1 MPSLREM
8 QLRFAGALFAEVES
22 QAFGLLAGDPL
33 AAAAGVAVYRNNLR
47 EGFRKA
53 LALEFPVVEQLV
65 GGDYFRQ
72 LAREFLAAHPS
83 RSGDLYGIGAPFP
96 VWLRERFAAT
106 EYAWFADVAALEWA
120 LEELRIAPAPAAATA
135 LDLAAVD
142 PDRHADLRLLTA
154 PCRAAGDRERACRRH
169 LASAPAADDA
179 RLDRSR
185 RRRRA
190 HAGAR
195 HAGWASSSIGSAS
208 ASIACSRRWHAVAR
222 SERPSNARWT
232 LNPVWTSHAPCAAC
246 SRPGPSSS
254 QRSDPPW
261 TASSI

>member
-22 QAFGLLAGDPL
+22 QAFGLLAGEPL

-65 GGDYFRQ
+65 GSDYFRQ
-72 LAREFLAAHPS
+72 LALEFLAAHPS

-96 VWLRERFAAT
+96 AWLRERFAAT

-142 PDRHADLRLLTA
+142 PDRHADLRLRLHPAARLVTA
-154 PCRAAGDRERACRRH
+154 SVPAVDIWRAHQPPMTLDSIDLAAGGERTLVRATPAGFEFHRLGVGEHRLLETLARGGTLGTAVECALDAEPGLDLARALRR
-169 LASAPAADDA
+169 LFA
-179 RLDRSR
+179 
-185 RRRRA
+185 
-190 HAGAR
+190 AGAFIL
-195 HAGWASSSIGSAS
+195 AT
-208 ASIACSRRWHAVAR
+208 
-222 SERPSNARWT
+222 E
-232 LNPVWTSHAPCAAC
+232 
-246 SRPGPSSS
+246 
-254 QRSDPPW
+254 
-261 TASSI
+261 